1 MPTPPNDRSR
11 NAPSAF
17 NEVAKF
23 LPELLRITPLS
34 HLLTPHEWVESF
46 SRASIPAPLRAFLP
60 SKTRLYADLAPLVPN
75 EYLPPKDYAHPRRW
89 LKGERAYKP
98 NPGGLGSNA
107 RKVSSSPLRYT
118 HAKRIDGHEMRGY
131 LFTRMAQKLHQ
142 ATPPVPYEYVTP
154 EKGDGRRAVTQ
165 TRFQQEVR
173 APGMIWVPT
182 WRLAWWYE
190 PFDPL
195 AHDEVLKRIEWGIM
209 EGRIPAIRS
218 RLTGIVSVSPTHTAT
233 AVFLRVH
240 VATRRHPPYL
250 VDRAFIPHRWPLEDA
265 ARWHR
270 LSITYR
276 DRDRAWPMVIRA
288 ELEGHASA
296 SVVVTHYHIE
306 ILAERMLAAIRAAHL
321 PPEEKI
327 THSVDSCLALA
338 RAYAHDKKE
347 VKDAVSEE
355 VAPRYFPSVSLWR
368 GGLYVPVQRADAW
381 IAEWVGRKEWAAQR
395 TVA

>member
-1 MPTPPNDRSR
+1 MAVPPNEPSRSTLHAL
-11 NAPSAF
+11 NQAVES
-17 NEVAKF
+17 
-23 LPELLRITPLS
+23 LPDLLRVTPLS
-34 HLLTPHEWVESF
+34 HLLTPNEWLERF
-46 SRASIPAPLRAFLP
+46 SSATSQSTFGPFLP
-60 SKTRLYADLAPLVPN
+60 TKTRLYKDLT
-75 EYLPPKDYAHPRRW
+75 
-89 LKGERAYKP
+89 
-98 NPGGLGSNA
+98 
-107 RKVSSSPLRYT
+107 PLRAPRPVMGTRPALSQTIPRSPTPFRYT
-118 HAKRIDGHEMRGY
+118 QGKRVDGYEMRAY
-131 LFTRMAQKLHQ
+131 LFTVMTKKLRLPY
-142 ATPPVPYEYVTP
+142 PPIPYIYVTP
-154 EKGDGRRAVTQ
+154 EKGDGRRVATQ

-173 APGMIWVPT
+173 APGMVWVPT

-190 PFDPL
+190 PFDRDQR
-195 AHDEVLKRIEWGIM
+195 AEVLKRIEWGIM

-218 RLTGIVSVSPTHTAT
+218 RLTGVTSVSPTHTAT
-233 AVFLRVH
+233 AVFLRAH
-240 VATRRHPPYL
+240 VTASRRHPPYI

-276 DRDRAWPMVIRA
+276 DRDRAWPLVERA
-288 ELEGHASA
+288 ELEGHPSA

-327 THSVDSCLALA
+327 THSFDSCLALA

-355 VAPRYFPSVSLWR
+355 VAPRYFPSVPLWR